1 MSATL
6 KPAPNAALLLA
17 DGTVFFGY
25 GIGEAGTTSGELC
38 FNTAMTGYQ
47 EILTDPSYAGQII
60 TFTFPH
66 IGNVG
71 TNEEDIES
79 GDTLPNLDVQGVVP
93 LPSGERLGEGML
105 AQSASSSTTPH
116 PTLSL
121 KGRGPATPPL
131 GAQGI
136 IVREAIT
143 EPSSFRATSHLND
156 WMKKHGLRGIS
167 GIDTRALTRHIR
179 THGAQNCAIA
189 VAEGFGIRDSGFR
202 DSLLRKAKTALAA
215 APDMNGLE
223 LAAHV
228 TTKENYAWN
237 QQRWSLE
244 QGYPESRI
252 LNPESCPHVVAIDY
266 GVKRNILRSLASA
279 GVRLTVV
286 PATTTAEEIL
296 ALNPDGV
303 FLSNGPGD
311 PAATGSYA
319 VPVIKK
325 IVQSGIPTFGICLG
339 HQMLGIALGCRTEK
353 MKQGHRGANHPVK
366 DLHTG
371 KVEITSQNHGFA
383 ISDTNLPED
392 VEVTHRSLFD
402 GTIQGIRVKGKPIF
416 SVQGHP
422 EASPGPHDSQYLF
435 QRFVDFM
442 TGEKRRVA

>member
-1 MSATL
+1 MTTPF

-25 GIGEAGTTSGELC
+25 GIGALGTTSGEIC

-71 TNEEDIES
+71 ANGEDVEDS
-79 GDTLPNLDVQGVVP
+79 R
-93 LPSGERLGEGML
+93 PSPVARREQ
-105 AQSASSSTTPH
+105 AHA
-116 PTLSL
+116 
-121 KGRGPATPPL
+121 
-131 GAQGI
+131 GAVGLI
-136 IVREAIT
+136 LREAIT
-143 EPSSFRATSHLND
+143 EPSNFRATQHLND
-156 WMKKHGLRGIS
+156 WLKARGISGIS

-179 THGAQNCAIA
+179 THGAQNCAIV
-189 VAEGFGIRDSGFR
+189 VASRQSPVASEE
-202 DSLLRKAKTALAA
+202 LLKKAKAALAQ

-228 TTKENYAWN
+228 TTHENYGWN
-237 QQRWSLE
+237 EKRWGLGKAYAELAHDSRLTTYDSL
-244 QGYPESRI
+244 
-252 LNPESCPHVVAIDY
+252 PHVVAIDY
-266 GVKRNILRSLASA
+266 GVKSNILRSLASS

-286 PATTTAEEIL
+286 GATTTAEDIL
-296 ALNPDGV
+296 ALKPDGV

-319 VPVIKK
+319 VPVINK
-325 IVQSGIPTFGICLG
+325 IIAAGVPIFGICLG
-339 HQMLGIALGCRTEK
+339 HQMLGIALGCQTLK

-366 DLHTG
+366 DLQTG

-383 ISDTNLPED
+383 ISDVGLPAD

-402 GTIQGIRVKGKPIF
+402 GTIQGIRHKTLPIF

-435 QRFVDFM
+435 ARFVAMM
-442 TGEKRRVA
+442 TGEAKEAA